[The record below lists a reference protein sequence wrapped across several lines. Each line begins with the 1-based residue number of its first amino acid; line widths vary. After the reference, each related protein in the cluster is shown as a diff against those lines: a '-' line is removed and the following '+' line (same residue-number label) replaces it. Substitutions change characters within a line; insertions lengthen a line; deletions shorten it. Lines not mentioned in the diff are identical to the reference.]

1 MFNLIS
7 TRKQIVLKITIYNR
21 KNNINVTEKKPWWT
35 NSKVPPKKDYYY
47 IRIRYNDTNYNPLS
61 LQNNTLMFDLIYSI
75 GVQLYK
81 YININARTTLVE
93 LV

>member
-1 MFNLIS
+1 MVDKFE
-7 TRKQIVLKITIYNR
+7 RAA
-21 KNNINVTEKKPWWT
+21 KK
-35 NSKVPPKKDYYY
+35 SLLLDYY

-81 YININARTTLVE
+81 YININARTTFVE